1 MLMWR
6 YQCRGATDLITW
18 YLRLPEQ
25 VFKYKEEIE
34 VHSVTYLC
42 SLPCNE
48 LRVCVCGVC
57 VCVCVKEG
65 DLPPVVPYF
74 CHPQVGE

>member
-1 MLMWR
+1 M
-6 YQCRGATDLITW
+6 
-18 YLRLPEQ
+18 
-25 VFKYKEEIE
+25 FKYKEEIE
-34 VHSVTYLC
+34 VHSVMYLC
-42 SLPCNE
+42 SVPCNE
-48 LRVCVCGVC
+48 LRVCVCVCVCLSVCVC